1 MSFRSEERPTRAQY
15 ALRPGD
21 RVRHPVYGV
30 GTYLHSRTCG
40 GITTVG
46 VRWDVRPAW
55 LDMAPGHHPGT
66 ECGCDLADLEVA
78 DARRGRSV

>member
-1 MSFRSEERPTRAQY
+1 MCKRPTRAQY

-55 LDMAPGHHPGT
+55 LDMVPGRPPGT
-66 ECGCDLADLEVA
+66 ECGCDLADLEVS
-78 DARRGRSV
+78 DA